1 MPVTAE
7 LAWLTRPEVLVSAD
21 QAKPRRSVYAVP
33 PALTRTRAGAV
44 ACDARLLVK
53 VADPSGMD
61 AVMVAVL
68 LAVTTPAV
76 ATKATEVEPADT
88 VTEAG
93 WDRVA
98 LSSER
103 VTRLPPLGAA
113 RFRVTVQ
120 VEAPLDG
127 SVAGRQLKLAGAVG
141 ATRFS
146 RKLSGAPE
154 RVASNVA
161 VASAVTLRA
170 FTENVAEVLPAPTVT
185 EDWTESSA
193 LLLASVIVLPEAGA
207 TLSRV
212 MVQVPLAPETSV
224 AGLQLKFVRE
234 GGGTKLTVKLA
245 ETPFPVAL
253 MVAVLS
259 AVTAEVEA

>member
-1 MPVTAE
+1 MA
-7 LAWLTRPEVLVSAD
+7 
-21 QAKPRRSVYAVP
+21 AVI
-33 PALTRTRAGAV
+33 
-44 ACDARLLVK
+44 
-53 VADPSGMD
+53 
-61 AVMVAVL
+61 VAVL

-76 ATKATEVEPADT
+76 ATNVTEVEPAGT

-93 WDRVA
+93 CDSVE

-103 VTRLPPLGAA
+103 FTRLPPLGAA

-141 ATRFS
+141 ATRFR

-161 VASAVTLRA
+161 VESAMTVRA
-170 FTENVAEVLPAPTVT
+170 FTEKVAEVLPAPTVI

-193 LLLASVIVLPEAGA
+193 LLLVSVIVLPEEGA
-207 TLSRV
+207 ALSRAI
-212 MVQVPLAPETSV
+212 VQVPLAPETSV
-224 AGLQLKFVRE
+224 AGLQLRLVRE
-234 GGGTKLTVKLA
+234 GGGTRLTVKLA